1 MKIAAGL
8 VAVLVILLGMIA
20 AIGIHDGSIIFGDP
34 SDAPGPVGG
43 NVDNSP
49 VTGVEVAYLE
59 FVVGTLKTASSD
71 INTLGMLFS
80 QPAFEDEYW
89 RSSATVV
96 LSRIE
101 LALSAIEPLQP
112 TPRLQPFQDAAVKAA
127 RHSGELARM
136 VRALLVEGTA
146 ELTEEA
152 AQELVAAAEAFGESE
167 DLLNEFLNAHPLP
180 EK

>member
-1 MKIAAGL
+1 VKIAAGL

-20 AIGIHDGSIIFGDP
+20 AIGNHDGSIAFGDP

-43 NVDNSP
+43 NVDNSR

-59 FVVGTLKTASSD
+59 FVVGTLKTVSND

-80 QPAFEDEYW
+80 QPQFEDEYW
-89 RSSATVV
+89 QSAATVV

-101 LALSAIEPLQP
+101 MSLSAIEPLQP
-112 TPRLQPFQDAAVKAA
+112 TTRLQPFQDAAVKAL

-136 VRALLVEGTA
+136 LRMLLAQGTA

-152 AQELVAAAEAFGESE
+152 AQELLAAAEAFGEAE
-167 DLLNEFLNAHPLP
+167 DFLNAFLDAHPLP
-180 EK
+180 EE

>member
-1 MKIAAGL
+1 VKIAAGL

-20 AIGIHDGSIIFGDP
+20 AIGNLDGSIAFGDP
-34 SDAPGPVGG
+34 SAATNPAVSIS
-43 NVDNSP
+43 DNSP

-59 FVVGTLKTASSD
+59 FVVGTLKTVSND

-101 LALSAIEPLQP
+101 LSLSAIEPLQP
-112 TPRLQPFQDAAVKAA
+112 TPRLQAFQYAAVKAL

-136 VRALLVEGTA
+136 IRALLLEGTA

-152 AQELVAAAEAFGESE
+152 ADELVAAAEAFGETE
-167 DLLNEFLNAHPLP
+167 DILNAFLDAHPLP
-180 EK
+180 EE

>member
-1 MKIAAGL
+1 VKIAAGL
-8 VAVLVILLGMIA
+8 VAVLVILLAMIA
-20 AIGIHDGSIIFGDP
+20 AIGNHDGSIAFGDP
-34 SDAPGPVGG
+34 STATNPVVS
-43 NVDNSP
+43 NSDNSP

-59 FVVGTLKTASSD
+59 FVVGTLKTVSND

-89 RSSATVV
+89 QSAATVV
-96 LSRIE
+96 LSRME
-101 LALSAIEPLQP
+101 TSLSAIEPLEP
-112 TPRLQPFQDAAVKAA
+112 SARLQPFQDASVKAL

-136 VRALLVEGTA
+136 LRALLVAGTT

-167 DLLNEFLNAHPLP
+167 DLLNAFLDAHPLP
-180 EK
+180 EE